1 MVDFDALKNKASELL
16 NEHGDK
22 IDEGAEKAGEF
33 VKEKFG
39 HDEKVDQVVDKIQEA
54 TPERE

>member
-1 MVDFDALKNKASELL
+1 MVDFDALKNKAGELL

-22 IDEGAEKAGEF
+22 VDQGADKVGEF
-33 VKEKFG
+33 VKGKFG
-39 HDEKVDQVVDKIQEA
+39 HDEQVDQVVDKIREA

>member
-22 IDEGAEKAGEF
+22 VDGAAEKAGEF
-33 VKEKFG
+33 VKGKFG
-39 HDEKVDQVVDKIQEA
+39 HDEQVDGVVEKIKGA

>member
-22 IDEGAEKAGEF
+22 VDEGADKGAEF
-33 VKEKFG
+33 VKGKFG
-39 HDEKVDQVVDKIQEA
+39 HDEQVDSVVEKIKGA

>member
-22 IDEGAEKAGEF
+22 IDQGAEKAGEF
-33 VKEKFG
+33 VKSKFG

>member
-1 MVDFDALKNKASELL
+1 MDFDALKNKASELL

-22 IDEGAEKAGEF
+22 IDQGAEKAGEF
-33 VKEKFG
+33 VKGKFG